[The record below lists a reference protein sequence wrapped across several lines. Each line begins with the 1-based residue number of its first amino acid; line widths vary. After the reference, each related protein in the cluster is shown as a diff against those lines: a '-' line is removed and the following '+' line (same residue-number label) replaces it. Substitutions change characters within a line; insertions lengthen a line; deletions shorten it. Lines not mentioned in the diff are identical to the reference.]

1 MWKITHNNW
10 KNESSNNFCFSLQI
24 FRFGLFFSLFF
35 FDRRSIA
42 FSHPNST
49 IFVLVIIEEKKSNP
63 PSATAVWRRMIYEPL
78 VRLPRRSLPSDQP
91 FQARG
96 MRNNCQ
102 RVSKIFSHFLFSF
115 YFPPQVETDRKIKYE
130 EEIKISQTTSK
141 LFFLVFETHQFL
153 LFFDSLKSVKFN
165 RRAHGVLEE

>member
-1 MWKITHNNW
+1 MNP
-10 KNESSNNFCFSLQI
+10 
-24 FRFGLFFSLFF
+24 
-35 FDRRSIA
+35 A
-42 FSHPNST
+42 T
-49 IFVLVIIEEKKSNP
+49 IFVFLSKFSVLDFFFLFSFRSTFDCLFSPKQHDLRVGNHRGKKGNP